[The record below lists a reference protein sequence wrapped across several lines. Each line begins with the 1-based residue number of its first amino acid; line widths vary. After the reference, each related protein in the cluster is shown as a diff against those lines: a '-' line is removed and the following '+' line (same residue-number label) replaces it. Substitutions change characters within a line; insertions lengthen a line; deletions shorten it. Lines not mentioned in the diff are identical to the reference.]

1 LSNNKLIAN
10 IITNWPVKV
19 LSIALALLLFVFNR
33 LNTLTTRP
41 LSVPLIIET
50 SSTLVPASAYP
61 QNVRVNLRGEDEGI
75 KSIAESDIEA
85 YVDLSRYED
94 GGLYSAPVLVRK
106 KGRALGIEPLE
117 IAVYPPKITVQLD
130 QRIIKT
136 IPLTAAI
143 RGRASD
149 GFDLVSYTLSPQ
161 EVVLAGPR
169 SSLESVVEIETDSVE
184 LDGRNSDFTAVVNI
198 INPNPLFVLR
208 GNGTAEFSCVIRP
221 SVSVRSIE
229 DIPIFL
235 SGLVSALEADTG
247 GKTGSVRIEGRQSDL
262 DNFQPHPELLT
273 VVCSGLYGPGTYTL
287 PVEIDLPPEL
297 SLIRREPEELTLTV
311 TLKEVSFLLPA

>member
-1 LSNNKLIAN
+1 MNSKLIIK
-10 IITNWPVKV
+10 IIENWPVKV
-19 LSIALALLLFVFNR
+19 LSVAIALLLFVFNR

-41 LSVPLIIET
+41 LSVPLSIET
-50 SSTLVPASAYP
+50 SSTLVPSSAYP

-75 KSIAESDIEA
+75 KSISESDIEA

-94 GGLYSAPVLVRK
+94 GGLYSAPVQVRK
-106 KGRALGIEPLE
+106 KGSAMGIEPLE
-117 IAVYPPKITVQLD
+117 IAVYPPKISVQLD
-130 QRIIKT
+130 QRISKT

-161 EVVLAGPR
+161 EVTIVGPR
-169 SSLESVVEIETDSVE
+169 SSLESIVELETDSIE
-184 LDGRNSDFTAVVNI
+184 LDSRNGDFTAVVSI
-198 INPNPLFVLR
+198 VNPSPLFVLR

-229 DIPIFL
+229 DIPIVL
-235 SGLVSALEADTG
+235 SGLDPVLEADTG
-247 GKTGSVRIEGRQSDL
+247 GRTGSARIEGRQSDL
-262 DNFQPHPELLT
+262 DSFQPPPHFFT
-273 VVCSGLYGPGTYTL
+273 VDCSGLHRPGSYTL
-287 PVEIDLPPEL
+287 PVEIYLPPEL

-311 TLKEVSFLLPA
+311 TLKEDHF